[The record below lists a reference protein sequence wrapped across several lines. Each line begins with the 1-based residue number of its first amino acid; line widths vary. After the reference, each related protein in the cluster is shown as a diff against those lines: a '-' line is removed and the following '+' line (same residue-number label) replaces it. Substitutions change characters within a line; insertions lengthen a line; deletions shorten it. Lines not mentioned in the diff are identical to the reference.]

1 VLSSVDSPASPAEDL
16 KNCPAENL
24 KNCFDNCE
32 EVVGEEDCYRLKSC
46 TWCVYSKSKSVR
58 LEKPF
63 CISSDKCYGG
73 VQGWWND
80 YDSKTSWT

>member
-16 KNCPAENL
+16 KNC
-24 KNCFDNCE
+24 FDNCE
-32 EVVGEEDCYRLKSC
+32 GVVGEEDCYRLKSC

-73 VQGWWND
+73 VQGW
-80 YDSKTSWT
+80 